1 MCTHLVVNHGRFA
14 SAKAGDS
21 RLRREAGVKK
31 RERNS
36 RSLNTRPISL
46 NEKNGISAMAKMIGA
61 AVCRG
66 FAAQI
71 AQLGYDGLRTK
82 H

>member
-1 MCTHLVVNHGRFA
+1 MSITDEHVGIVHYDRF
-14 SAKAGDS
+14 
-21 RLRREAGVKK
+21 AGVKK

-36 RSLNTRPISL
+36 RSPKTRPISL